1 MATLKQIEANR
12 KNALLSTG
20 PVTDAA
26 KAAVRFN
33 ALKSGIDAASQII
46 PGEDPEQLKTL
57 AEGFI
62 QSWKPAG
69 QFEQE
74 LVDQLIDDAW
84 RLRRLRRAETEIWT
98 SSIENH
104 RSCRVHNPD
113 AEAGTAFDGWSNTLS
128 RLQRLVT
135 SIKRSQ
141 HQAIV
146 DLERLQAARR
156 KAEAQ
161 SAEPVNA
168 ALTTSPEAQTEG
180 AEQSQLDP
188 LPPHREPSEQHN
200 QGPWPPVPGLAF
212 PLPAPAVVAEINNE
226 DRT

>member
-46 PGEDPEQLKTL
+46 PGEDPELLKTL

-62 QSWKPAG
+62 ASWKPAG
-69 QFEQE
+69 QFELE
-74 LVDQLIDDAW
+74 LVDQLIDDSW

-161 SAEPVNA
+161 SAEP
-168 ALTTSPEAQTEG
+168 LTASTEAQDEA
-180 AEQSQLDP
+180 AEQSQFHPPTAPPAPSQFLISP
-188 LPPHREPSEQHN
+188 LQCSD
-200 QGPWPPVPGLAF
+200 F
-212 PLPAPAVVAEINNE
+212 PLSEPLVAVEIPPNHENLA
-226 DRT
+226 